1 MVFSP
6 RSSPALERHA
16 TLINGGLAGE
26 RERLMLEAEAGI
38 LHNPAEDVFI
48 SLEITEFEDL

>member
-6 RSSPALERHA
+6 RPSPTLERHA

-26 RERLMLEAEAGI
+26 RERLTLEAEAGI